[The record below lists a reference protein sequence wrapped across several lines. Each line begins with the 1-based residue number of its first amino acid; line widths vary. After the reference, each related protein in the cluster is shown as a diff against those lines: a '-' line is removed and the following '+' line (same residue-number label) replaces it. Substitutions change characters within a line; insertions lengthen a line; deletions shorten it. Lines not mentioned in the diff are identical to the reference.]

1 MTMHNCRIVAMAEHL
16 PERCVANAELAAE
29 FPEWDMEKL
38 ARKVGVSERHV
49 AGAAETALD
58 LAEKAAE
65 KVFAESGFDRSA
77 IDFILFCTQS
87 PDYPLPT
94 TACLL
99 QDRLGLSTSIGAL
112 DFALGCSGFVY
123 GLSLAQGLIAAGSS
137 RNLLLI
143 TADTYTKY
151 LHPQDHNNRTIF
163 GDGAAATIITAAE
176 SGGIG
181 KFVFGTNGSGG
192 VNLIVKNGGARNA
205 FNPSAELRR
214 TRTGS
219 VSNDN
224 YLYMNGPE
232 IFNYVTEWIP
242 KLVNDTLSANRMT
255 MAEVDYFVFHQA
267 NAHMLKFLRRQLGIP
282 EERFFNDMTMV
293 GNTVSSTIPI
303 GLCQLLGE
311 GKIKRGDRVMLVGF
325 GVGYSWGAAIVEL

>member
-1 MTMHNCRIVAMAEHL
+1 MNESRIAAIATYL
-16 PERCVANAELAAE
+16 PARCVPNAELAAE
-29 FPEWDMEKL
+29 FPDWDMEKL
-38 ARKVGVSERHV
+38 ARKVGVAERRV
-49 AGAAETALD
+49 AGPDETALD

-65 KVFAESGFDRSA
+65 KLFAESGFDRSG

-112 DFALGCSGFVY
+112 DFALGCSGYIY
-123 GLSLAQGLIAAGSS
+123 GLSLAQGLVASGSAG
-137 RNLLLI
+137 NLLLI

-163 GDGAAATIITAAE
+163 GDGAAATIVTASE
-176 SGGIG
+176 SRGIG
-181 KFVFGTNGSGG
+181 RFVFGTNGSGG
-192 VNLIVKNGGARNA
+192 VNLIVKNGGARHA
-205 FNPSAELRR
+205 FDPAAELHRS
-214 TRTGS
+214 RTGS

-242 KLVNDTLSANRMT
+242 KLVADTLKVNNLT
-255 MAEVDYFVFHQA
+255 PDDVDYFIFHQA
-267 NAHMLKFLRRQLGIP
+267 NAHLLKFLRRQLNIP
-282 EERFFNDMTMV
+282 EEKFFNDMITV
-293 GNTVSSTIPI
+293 GNTVSSTIPV
-303 GLCQLLGE
+303 GMCQLLAE
-311 GKIKRGDRVMLVGF
+311 GKIKKGDRLMLVGF
-325 GVGYSWGAAIVEL
+325 GVGYSWGATIVEL